1 MFVSL
6 QRLKEKD
13 YRITNLKERKN
24 IMLTLVVLAIVAATV
39 AQAIKLGHR
48 IDLQK

>member
-1 MFVSL
+1 MHCL
-6 QRLKEKD
+6 IEKD
-13 YRITNLKERKN
+13 SYRITNLKERKN